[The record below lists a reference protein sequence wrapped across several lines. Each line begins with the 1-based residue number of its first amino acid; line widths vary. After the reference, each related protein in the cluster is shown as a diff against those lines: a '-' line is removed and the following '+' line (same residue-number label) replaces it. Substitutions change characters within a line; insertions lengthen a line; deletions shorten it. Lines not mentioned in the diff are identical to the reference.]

1 VVTFDPKT
9 LDPQLVYK
17 LLIGSVLPRPIAWV
31 STISSD
37 GVRNIA
43 PFSFFTVACVDPPMV
58 CVSVQRPE
66 VSWKHAKDTIESI
79 AETREFVVNIAT
91 SELLDQVVMTA
102 VSYPSDVD
110 EFVVAKLTPVAS
122 DIVAAPRIA
131 ESPVNMECQLHQ
143 MINLGADV
151 LVIGRVVRFHFRDDL
166 LDSRLRM
173 RVNLLRPLGRLAGP
187 DFATEFSSVKGS
199 APIVESP
206 RSP

>member
-1 VVTFDPKT
+1 VTFDPKT

-43 PFSFFTVACVDPPMV
+43 PFSFFTVASIDPPMV

-66 VSWKHAKDTIESI
+66 VSWKRAKDTIGSI

-102 VSYPSDVD
+102 VSYPPDVD

-131 ESPVNMECQLHQ
+131 ESPVNMECQLHR

-187 DFATEFSSVKGS
+187 DFATEFNSVKRS
-199 APIVESP
+199 VPFIESP
-206 RSP
+206 EAL